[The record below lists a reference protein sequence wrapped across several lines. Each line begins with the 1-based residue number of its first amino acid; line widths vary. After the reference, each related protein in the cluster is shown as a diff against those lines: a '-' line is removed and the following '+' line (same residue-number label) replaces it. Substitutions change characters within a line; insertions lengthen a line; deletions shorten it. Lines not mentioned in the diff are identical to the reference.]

1 MERNKV
7 VLLDG
12 GMGTMLQKH
21 GADTGRFPEV
31 LNITDPEMI
40 IKIHREYVEA
50 GSDIIYT
57 NTFGCGRCKREG
69 CGYPVSELTDAA
81 VKNARIACGR
91 DPDVQDAKEGAEIKV
106 AVSIGPL
113 GQMLEPAGIMKF
125 EEAYEIFKEIAV
137 QAELSGADL
146 IVIETMT
153 DLYEM
158 KAAVLACRENTSLD
172 IMASMSFEESGRT
185 FTGCSI
191 ETIAATLEGLG
202 VSKIGINCSLGPVQ
216 VLPLAQ
222 RLNDATS
229 LPIFIKPNA
238 GLPDPL
244 TGEYNIT
251 PEEFA
256 DAMEKYLEI
265 GVDSIGGCCGT
276 DPEYIRC
283 LAQMIER
290 RGAAAEA
297 ERECKKQKT
306 ANSLNDK
313 GF

>member
-1 MERNKV
+1 MERKKV
-7 VLLDG
+7 ILLDG
-12 GMGTMLQKH
+12 GMGTMLQKY
-21 GADTGRFPEV
+21 GVDTGRFPEV

-57 NTFGCGRCKREG
+57 NTFGCGRCKIEG

-91 DPDVQDAKEGAEIKV
+91 APDVQDTKEDAETKV

-125 EEAYEIFKEIAV
+125 EEAYEIFKETAV

-153 DLYEM
+153 DLNEM

-185 FTGCSI
+185 FTGCSV
-191 ETIAATLEGLG
+191 EAMAATLEGLG
-202 VSKIGINCSLGPVQ
+202 VSKAGINCSLGPVQ

-222 RLNDATS
+222 RLSEATS
-229 LPIFIKPNA
+229 LPVFIKPNA

-244 TGEYNIT
+244 TGEYKIT

-290 RGAAAEA
+290 RELAGETK
-297 ERECKKQKT
+297 RECKKQKT
-306 ANSLNDK
+306 ANSLNEQ